1 MSKNNFMALKTFVF
15 ISVTYLL
22 FIINFWVEYI
32 DLSVQE
38 MKPLR
43 RGQKTAKLLFN
54 FRLEKI

>member
-1 MSKNNFMALKTFVF
+1 MSKNNFMGLKKFVF

-38 MKPLR
+38 MKPLQ
-43 RGQKTAKLLFN
+43 RGQKQQNYCLTSD
-54 FRLEKI
+54 

>member
-38 MKPLR
+38 MKTMW